1 MIFLDSKTS
10 QIVWFK
16 FISFE
21 TKFEYQQGLEFLLKL
36 GFEILSVTIDGRIG
50 IPSVFSNL
58 PVQICQFHQTQIVNR
73 YLTKN
78 PKLQASKELKTIIED
93 LTIMNQI
100 GFESRFKYYLEIN
113 QEFIDEKTI
122 NPETGRSIYKHK
134 KLRSAVNSIK
144 NNLKHLFTCRNHPIL
159 NIPNT
164 TNHIDGGV
172 NPKLRELVRTHRGLR
187 KDRRNKILSILLN
200 SLGRNKP

>member
-50 IPSVFSNL
+50 IPSVFGVF
-58 PVQICQFHQTQIVNR
+58 PIQICQFHQIQIVNR

-134 KLRSAVNSIK
+134 KLRSAANSIK
-144 NNLKHLFTCRNHPIL
+144 NNLKYLFTCRNHPSL

>member
-21 TKFEYQQGLEFLLKL
+21 TKFEYQQGLDFLLKL

-50 IPSVFSNL
+50 IPSVFGVF
-58 PVQICQFHQTQIVNR
+58 PIQICQFHQIQIVNR

-122 NPETGRSIYKHK
+122 NLETGRSIYKHK
-134 KLRSAVNSIK
+134 KLRSAANSIK
-144 NNLKHLFTCRNHPIL
+144 NNLKYLFTCRNHPSL

>member
-21 TKFEYQQGLEFLLKL
+21 TKFEYQQGLDFLLKL

-50 IPSVFSNL
+50 IPSVFSDL
-58 PVQICQFHQTQIVNR
+58 PVQICQFHQIQIVNR

-93 LTIMNQI
+93 LTIMNQL

-122 NPETGRSIYKHK
+122 NLETGRSIYKHK

-144 NNLKHLFTCRNHPIL
+144 NNLKYLFTCRNHPSL

>member
-1 MIFLDSKTS
+1 M
-10 QIVWFK
+10 
-16 FISFE
+16 
-21 TKFEYQQGLEFLLKL
+21 LKL

-58 PVQICQFHQTQIVNR
+58 PVQICQFHQIQIVNR

-113 QEFIDEKTI
+113 QEFVDEKTI

-144 NNLKHLFTCRNHPIL
+144 NNLKYLFTCRNHLIL